1 MFTLTFRHALLA
13 IPSFLVQFP
22 HTQNVI
28 IIIDHR
34 ECLDAAITNTTSALL
49 LESYGIVSAKRDLSH
64 TL

>member
-13 IPSFLVQFP
+13 IPSFLVHFP

-34 ECLDAAITNTTSALL
+34 ECLDAITNTTSALL
-49 LESYGIVSAKRDLSH
+49 LESYGIVSAKKDLSH